1 MNKIFT
7 MAAGVGVGAALVYLF
22 TPTKKR
28 PCGES
33 AYKETADTT
42 SDWECVK
49 GASPVGNSLVRTRR
63 AQPPDELDH
72 LPSGFAPTTRV
83 SETEE
88 QLESR
93 KSQGRAP
100 NSQIA
105 LEPSVEPLGLSR
117 TMPANTYRPV
127 PGRYFRALGKV
138 ERGCGYTS
146 KQSLTGRVL
155 RRVLRGGRPVY
166 RFICR
171 VSFRACLCTAGL
183 RILVRVFGNGKAR
196 GLARVTN
203 KRLSK
208 KEYAVVAGVTSLAFL
223 TRLAVLPL
231 RPILSPDGVYYAT
244 LGKFLA
250 EGNLKAGLS
259 AFWSPLYPFLVGLS
273 SLVFRDVQTGGKFVS
288 VSAGGL
294 LVIPVYLLARALHG
308 KDAAAVAA
316 FLVAV
321 NPTLIQYST
330 RLLTESTYTL
340 LLAVVLFKGLTILTG
355 GGAAAF
361 FSTGA
366 ALGACYLIRP
376 EAIGYTGL
384 VLALALYKQL
394 SVDSPPPSDMLRN
407 VLGLVV
413 GFSLLSF
420 PYILFLS
427 RATGRWTISEKLRAH
442 IGSTESWERKWF
454 GLAEDW
460 PTTLADRL
468 YAGSNQKGDVS
479 GEREATP
486 VEAQSLRR
494 MISRSFEALR
504 SEIQLVVYRG
514 LPPHLMM
521 LAGFGLFQTDWTKE
535 VYLLLFLGS
544 TLIGYALCANDISDR
559 LLVPLLPLQ
568 LCWAAKGIEE
578 LERRLAGSLARVRF
592 SKALPFINPP
602 LLRPLALTALAFSL
616 LPSLAYKVMTVP
628 AHQQLG
634 YRQAG
639 AWVKE
644 HSGTP
649 ALVMATD
656 PFTAFYAGRRHLY
669 LPAEEY
675 ATVIEHARRQKVAY
689 LVIDEAVVSQGRWG
703 ENEYA
708 GLQFLLDERGHHP
721 ELELVYKFDDLPGR
735 KLLIFT
741 LA

>member
-7 MAAGVGVGAALVYLF
+7 AAAGVGVGAALVYLF
-22 TPTKKR
+22 TPAKKR
-28 PCGES
+28 ACGGS
-33 AYKETADTT
+33 ACKETADAT

-49 GASPVGNSLVRTRR
+49 GASPVGNSLMRTRT
-63 AQPPDELDH
+63 PDEPDH
-72 LPSGFAPTTRV
+72 LPSGFAPTARA

-88 QLESR
+88 HLESS
-93 KSQGRAP
+93 KSPCRAS
-100 NSQIA
+100 NSQTA
-105 LEPSVEPLGLSR
+105 LEPSVGLSGLPR
-117 TMPANTYRPV
+117 TMPASTYHPA
-127 PGRYFRALGKV
+127 PGGYFRALGKV
-138 ERGCGYTS
+138 EWGGGYIS
-146 KQSLTGRVL
+146 KRSLMGRVL
-155 RRVLRGGRPVY
+155 RRVLRGGLPVY

-171 VSFRACLCTAGL
+171 VSFRACLCIAGS

-196 GLARVTN
+196 GPTRESN
-203 KRLSK
+203 KRLSG

-223 TRLAVLPL
+223 IRLAVLPL

-259 AFWSPLYPFLVGLS
+259 TFWSPLYPLLVGLS
-273 SLVFRDVQTGGKFVS
+273 SLFFRDVQTAGKFVS

-308 KDAAAVAA
+308 KDTAAVAA

-340 LLAVVLFKGLTILTG
+340 LFAVVLFKGLTTLTG
-355 GGAAAF
+355 GGVTAF

-376 EAIGYTGL
+376 EAIGYVGL
-384 VLALALYKQL
+384 MSALALCKQL
-394 SVDSPPPSDMLRN
+394 SGDSPAPSEAFRN
-407 VLGLVV
+407 VLGLIV

-420 PYILFLS
+420 PYILFLN

-454 GLAEDW
+454 GLAEGR

-468 YAGSNQKGDVS
+468 YAGNNQKGDVL
-479 GEREATP
+479 GERDETP

-494 MISRSFEALR
+494 MISRSFEALK

-521 LAGFGLFQTDWTKE
+521 LAGFGLFQTDRTKE

-568 LCWAAKGIEE
+568 LCWTAKGIEE
-578 LERRLAGSLARVRF
+578 LERRLAGLPARVRF
-592 SKALPFINPP
+592 LKALPFINPR

-616 LPSLAYKVMTVP
+616 LPSLAYNVMTVP

-634 YRQAG
+634 YMRAG

-644 HSGTP
+644 HSETP

-675 ATVIEHARRQKVAY
+675 ATVIEHARRQKVTY
-689 LVIDEAVVSQGRWG
+689 LVIDEAVLSRGRWG
-703 ENEYA
+703 YNEYA
-708 GLQFLLDERGHHP
+708 GLQFLLDEQSQHP
-721 ELELVYKFDDLPGR
+721 ELELVYKFDDLPDR

-741 LA
+741 LT